1 MKLEIG
7 ERRPENFAEHWP
19 GQYEVFSHFEYAA
32 GIPSVL
38 HAVTT
43 LKENGK
49 PNVNFNFSGC
59 FTGDGDG
66 HFAVIPLYQH
76 SHTYRNIL
84 RTGEFVVNFFGKAYF
99 DACIATI
106 QKNGDE
112 EDEFKAGGFHP
123 ERAQTVGCPR
133 MREAFLSLECKLER
147 ELDLSGS
154 GRAALLIGRVTHIAA
169 DAEYATG
176 IDGKYGEDGFML
188 NIHSPKNLATGEG
201 TASAVAVCKIVR
213 VNEEG

>member
-1 MKLEIG
+1 
-7 ERRPENFAEHWP
+7 
-19 GQYEVFSHFEYAA
+19 VFSHFEFAC

-43 LKENGK
+43 LKENGA
-49 PNVNFNFSGC
+49 PNVNFNFSGS

-66 HFAVIPLYQH
+66 YFAVIPLFRH

-84 RTGEFVVNFFGKAYF
+84 RTGEFVANFLGVEYF

-106 QKNGDE
+106 HPNGDDA
-112 EDEFKAGGFHP
+112 DEFEAGGFHQ
-123 ERAQTVGCPR
+123 ERAKTVRCPR
-133 MREAFLSLECKLER
+133 IHEAFLSLECRLER

-154 GRAALLIGRVTHIAA
+154 GRAALLIGRVKHIAA
-169 DAEYATG
+169 EEAYATG
-176 IDGKYGEDGFML
+176 IDAKYGEEGFML
-188 NIHSPKNLATGEG
+188 NIHSPKNLLAGEG
-201 TASAVAVCKIVR
+201 KASAVAVCKVVR

>member
-7 ERRPENFAEHWP
+7 NRKPENFAEHWP
-19 GQYEVFSHFEYAA
+19 GQYDVFSHFEFAA

-43 LKENGK
+43 LKENGA

-66 HFAVIPLYQH
+66 YFAVIPLYRH

-84 RTGEFVVNFFGKAYF
+84 RTGEFVVNFLGKAYF
-99 DACIATI
+99 DACMATI
-106 QKNGDE
+106 QSSGDDA
-112 EDEFKAGGFHP
+112 DEFEAGGFHQEP
-123 ERAQTVGCPR
+123 SQTVGCPR

-154 GRAALLIGRVTHIAA
+154 GRAALIIGRVTHIAA
-169 DAEYATG
+169 EAAYATG
-176 IDGKYGEDGFML
+176 IDGKYGEDGFMI
-188 NIHSPKNLATGEG
+188 NIHSPKNLITGAGAT
-201 TASAVAVCKIVR
+201 SAVAVLRVAR

>member
-7 ERRPENFAEHWP
+7 ERKPENFAEYWP

-43 LKENGK
+43 LKENGA
-49 PNVNFNFSGC
+49 PNVNFNFSGS

-66 HFAVIPLYQH
+66 YFAVIPLYRH

-84 RTGEFVVNFFGKAYF
+84 RTGEFVVNFLGVAHF
-99 DACIATI
+99 DALMATI
-106 QKNGDE
+106 QHNGDG
-112 EDEFKAGGFHP
+112 EDEFEAGGFHP
-123 ERAQTVGCPR
+123 EPSKTVQCPR
-133 MREAFLSLECKLER
+133 MREAFLSLECKLEK

-154 GRAALLIGRVTHIAA
+154 GRAALIIGRVTRIAA
-169 DAEYATG
+169 EEAYAAG
-176 IDGKYGEDGFML
+176 IDGKYGDDGFML
-188 NIHSPKNLATGEG
+188 NIHSPKNLISGEG
-201 TASAVAVCKIVR
+201 KASAVAVCRVVR